1 LFGKFAGNMARL
13 LIKTEGLENR
23 TLELRLGVNR
33 VGRDPDCDFPIAHPS
48 VSTNHCELVVTDVGV
63 MLRDCN
69 STNGTFL
76 NGDPVREAWLLPG
89 QEVKLG
95 DVELFVENTE
105 VNIEIPEFER
115 DRPKPPVVLAD
126 GAMICPRH
134 SQAQATYKCTH
145 CHEVMCSACVHIMR
159 VKGSQPLFLCPL
171 CSHKCEPIQI
181 ALPKR
186 KKGFIGFLQD
196 TVKLRFRHTASRDN
210 SEK

>member
-1 LFGKFAGNMARL
+1 MARL

-33 VGRDPDCDFPIAHPS
+33 VGRDPDCDFPILHAT

-63 MLRDCN
+63 MLRDCH

-76 NGDPVREAWLLPG
+76 NGDLIREAWLLPG

-95 DVELFVENTE
+95 DVELFVENTD
-105 VNIEIPEFER
+105 VNIAIPEFER

-126 GAMICPRH
+126 GAIICPRH
-134 SQAQATYKCTH
+134 SQAHASYKCTH
-145 CHEVMCSACVHIMR
+145 CSEVMCSACVHIMR
-159 VKGSQPLFLCPL
+159 IKGRQPLLLCPL
-171 CSHKCEPIQI
+171 CSHKCEPIQV
-181 ALPKR
+181 AQQKK
-186 KKGFIGFLQD
+186 KKGFIGFLRD
-196 TVKLRFRHTASRDN
+196 TVKLRFRHTADHAD